1 MVTNVDSIILD
12 RYSFMYIM
20 SVKKQLQVLIVL
32 GILVFDQLSIL
43 TLIRRGGA
51 NMPHRFS
58 NAYSSG
64 TESRIDLKPG
74 CKFEFI
80 RCLEV

>member
-1 MVTNVDSIILD
+1 MHINPNQT
-12 RYSFMYIM
+12 
-20 SVKKQLQVLIVL
+20 
-32 GILVFDQLSIL
+32 G
-43 TLIRRGGA
+43 GGA

-74 CKFEFI
+74 CKFEFVC
-80 RCLEV
+80 CLETYVKKSVSLDHGGTLEGLFYQGSPEICLKKKLGV